1 MTPRQATAP
10 LISVIMPVYN
20 REKYLREA
28 IESILHQTYENFELI
43 IADDGST
50 DGTIAIIREYARH
63 DRRIHPVFIQHRG
76 IPKTL
81 NTAIEAARGLY
92 IAFADADDVSLPERL
107 IRQSEWMDEN
117 RIDISGANADVFGDS
132 RDMNGWKEG
141 VNWLPESHE
150 AIRREMLFRV
160 ALWRGAAMIKTVV
173 CKENPFDESI
183 GFTDCDWPMRMVMK
197 YKMGNA
203 PIVLVKIRRHGD
215 NATSIKRTSFL
226 NELRKSRFKYFYHC
240 FPKTPL
246 ADYIAFSRVAD
257 RLPMT
262 NLWELKRAGQWLVE
276 LANYPDDQLKKKMLK
291 RWQNTCER
299 SANLGD
305 KVENIFKY
313 YQDKMNGIANQF

>member
-1 MTPRQATAP
+1 MGKVIQDKEAEEFFYLIIMITNHHSTSP

-20 REKYLREA
+20 REEFVGEA

-50 DGTIAIIREYARH
+50 DGTAPIIHEYARS
-63 DRRIHPVFIQHRG
+63 DRRIRPVFIRHRG

-117 RIDISGANADVFGDS
+117 RIDISGANAEVFGDS

-160 ALWRGAAMIKTVV
+160 ALWRGAAMIKTAV
-173 CKENPFDESI
+173 CKENPFNENI
-183 GFTDCDWPMRMVMK
+183 GLTDCDWPMRMVVK
-197 YKMGNA
+197 YKMGNV
-203 PIVLVKIRRHGD
+203 PSVLVRVRRHAD
-215 NATSIKRTSFL
+215 NATLIKKTS
-226 NELRKSRFKYFYHC
+226 C
-240 FPKTPL
+240 
-246 ADYIAFSRVAD
+246 
-257 RLPMT
+257 
-262 NLWELKRAGQWLVE
+262 LK
-276 LANYPDDQLKKKMLK
+276 
-291 RWQNTCER
+291 
-299 SANLGD
+299 
-305 KVENIFKY
+305 
-313 YQDKMNGIANQF
+313 